1 MAHIDVHV
9 LGVPEVKV
17 DGRIIEFP
25 YKKAEAL
32 FYFLCVNKK
41 TTREILS
48 TLLWSDY
55 NDESARKNLRNA
67 IYVIKNLICEDI
79 IITPNRSV
87 VELNPEVKI
96 DTDIDKL
103 NLYEDNETEYFDK
116 IFLESFSLKDAY
128 DFEEWLREKRES
140 YQKISIDR
148 LSMLVNNALLSKNYI
163 EAETYLLKL
172 IKIDTY
178 NEEAYRQ
185 LMKVYRE
192 KGDFKKALDYYMK
205 LKNYLYDEL
214 GIKPD
219 ITTQRLYQSI
229 KMELELVG
237 SEDKDPSF
245 FGRIDELKMMNERLE
260 LFRKEN
266 TSQCIVIQGEAG
278 VGKSTL
284 IQHFIDKTVDDSTL
298 ILRSYCYQAEENF
311 SLRPWNIILEQLL
324 KTLDK
329 HDIKISPA
337 KYQVLSFFFPALL
350 PEEQAS
356 DVNDMVK
363 LNPVKYGQIIEII
376 LELLK
381 QAAKDKRLF
390 LIIDDIQWADNQSIK
405 LVYELLLRS
414 KSIPVFFILSGRN
427 ENLDNKLKLIHTFYR
442 NNILEVIELKRLSK
456 EETFDFCRFKLKMY
470 EFNNG
475 LLKRIY
481 KETEGNFF
489 FIIEIL
495 NLLKEGKDISNL
507 SNKMQS
513 IMESRLSTV
522 SKDGLQILNIM
533 SVFFDDVLYST
544 LQTLSGKEHMKMVR
558 IIEELQLKYLIK
570 EIMDT
575 NGELA
580 YRFTHIK
587 IHEYIYS
594 RLSASRKRFLHNR
607 VALYLEDKYSVTEY
621 DDRIVTRLI
630 HHFSQSGNKLKELE
644 YRIKRAKTYLCF
656 GYELFPVIDDNVFI
670 ELENESYDY
679 DMTGEQLKIIEELII
694 LMSKTHSSNS
704 DFARMESDFL
714 AMQGSLFIQKGNYDD
729 GIRIIAKM
737 IKKAEREG
745 HIINL
750 LNGLTQMCYY
760 GIQTDNKDIL
770 AEYSVKMYNISKEYS
785 MLQEYGIALRFNGLL
800 KLMESDYSEA
810 ENFFNESI
818 RIFKSLETLY
828 KKYTF
833 SITAGLNYIGDTRL
847 YSGNNEEALKL
858 YEKCIAL
865 SEGRRNYMSMSLF
878 YANAGHASFN
888 MCKYELSRSFFEKS
902 LAYLNE
908 VKGGWVHPIANS
920 FKALLLIYEGDYE
933 GGLHNLKIADMYCER
948 LKKKYWMGIN
958 HRVKAEIR
966 TLMDNN
972 KEIERYFRDY
982 LVENADYYVNSAIL
996 LFKSVGN
1003 NHGVSIC
1010 SKFKNQK

>member
-1 MAHIDVHV
+1 MAHITVHV
-9 LGVPEVKV
+9 LGVPEVRI
-17 DGRIIEFP
+17 DGKIIEFP

-41 TTREILS
+41 TTREKLS
-48 TLLWSDY
+48 SLLWSEY
-55 NDESARKNLRNA
+55 NDESARRNLRNA
-67 IYVIKNLICEDI
+67 LYVIKNIIGEDV

-87 VELNPEVKI
+87 VELNPEAKI
-96 DTDIDKL
+96 YIDIDDPKS
-103 NLYEDNETEYFDK
+103 YEEDETECFDK
-116 IFLESFSLKDAY
+116 VFLENFLLKDAY
-128 DFEEWLREKRES
+128 DFEDWLREKRDN
-140 YQKISIDR
+140 YQKNAINK
-148 LSMLVNNALLSKNYI
+148 LTMLVNNALSCKDYPKAQN
-163 EAETYLLKL
+163 YLLKL
-172 IKIDTY
+172 IKIDSY

-185 LMKVYRE
+185 LMQIYRE
-192 KGDFKKALDYYMK
+192 KGEAKKAIECYVK
-205 LKNYLYDEL
+205 LKNYLDDEL

-219 ITTQRLYQSI
+219 VITQRLYQSI
-229 KMELELVG
+229 KMELELLS

-245 FGRIDELKMMNERLE
+245 FGRIDEMKLMKEKLE

-266 TSQCIVIQGEAG
+266 ASQCIVIQGEAG
-278 VGKSTL
+278 VGKSAL
-284 IQHFIDKTVDDSTL
+284 IQHFIKKTVDDNTL
-298 ILRSYCYQAEENF
+298 VLQSYCYQAEENF
-311 SLRPWNIILEQLL
+311 CLRPWNIILEQLI

-329 HDIKISPA
+329 YKIKISPA
-337 KYQVLSFFFPALL
+337 KFQILSFFFPALL
-350 PEEQAS
+350 SEAQVS
-356 DVNDMVK
+356 DVDEMVK

-381 QAAKDKRLF
+381 QAAIDKNII
-390 LIIDDIQWADNQSIK
+390 LIIDDIQWADDQSIK

-414 KSIPVFFILSGRN
+414 RSIPIFFILSGRN
-427 ENLDNKLKLIHTFYR
+427 ENLDKKFKLIHTLYLH
-442 NNILEVIELKRLSK
+442 NILEAIELKRLSMK
-456 EETFDFCRFKLKMY
+456 ETFDFCRFKFKMY
-470 EFNNG
+470 DFDNG
-475 LLKRIY
+475 ILKRIY
-481 KETEGNFF
+481 KETEGNIF

-533 SVFFDDVLYST
+533 SVFFDEVLYST
-544 LQTLSGKEHMKMVR
+544 LQALSGKEHMKMVR

-570 EIMDT
+570 EEVDT

-594 RLSASRKRFLHNR
+594 RLSASRKRLLHNR
-607 VALYLEDKYSVTEY
+607 IALYLEDKYSATEY

-630 HHFSQSGNKLKELE
+630 HHFFQSGNRLKELE

-670 ELENESYDY
+670 ELENESYDC
-679 DMTGEQLKIIEELII
+679 DLSEKQLKSIESMIIM
-694 LMSKTHSSNS
+694 MSKTLSTNS
-704 DFARMESDFL
+704 DFVRMESDFL

-729 GIRIIAKM
+729 GIRMIGRM
-737 IKKAEREG
+737 IKKAEKEG

-760 GIQTDNKDIL
+760 GIQTDNKEIL
-770 AEYSVKMYNISKEYS
+770 AEYSDKMYHTSKKHN

-800 KLMESDYSEA
+800 KLMESDYAGA
-810 ENFFNESI
+810 EIFFNESI
-818 RIFKSLETLY
+818 KIFKSLETLY

-833 SITAGLNYIGDTRL
+833 SITAALNYIGDTRL

-858 YEKCIAL
+858 YEKCITM
-865 SEGRRNYMSMSLF
+865 SEGRRNYMSISLF

-888 MCKYELSRSFFEKS
+888 ICNYELSRRFFEKS

-920 FKALLLIYEGDYE
+920 FKALLLTYEGNYE
-933 GGLHNLKIADMYCER
+933 GALYNLKIADMYCER

-958 HRVKAEIR
+958 YRVKAEIR
-966 TLMDNN
+966 AIMDNN
-972 KEIERYFRDY
+972 KDVERHFHDY
-982 LVENADYYVNSAIL
+982 LVENADYYADSAIK

-1003 NHGVSIC
+1003 NYGVSIC
-1010 SKFKNQK
+1010 KKYVT